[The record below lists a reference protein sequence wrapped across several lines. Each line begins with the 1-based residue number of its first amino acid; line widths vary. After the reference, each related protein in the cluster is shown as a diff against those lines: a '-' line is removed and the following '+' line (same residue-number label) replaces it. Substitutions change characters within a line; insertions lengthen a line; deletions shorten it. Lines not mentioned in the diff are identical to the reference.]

1 MSENIVLSATITIPN
16 GPKMPLNRTLTVEAY
31 DKIDVTVPSG
41 TTDMTVDLQPS
52 AAGQVLLLLVTSDW
66 YGATLS
72 YKANSAAGNPYTL
85 DEPHLLTGKGAMA
98 MLESSAAISKL
109 LFSNTTAGPSAKD
122 AKVQILVGRD
132 ATP

>member
-1 MSENIVLSATITIPN
+1 MSENIVLGATITIPN
-16 GPKMPLNRTLTVEAY
+16 GPKMTLNRTLTVEAY

-41 TTDMTVDLQPS
+41 ADVTVDLQPS
-52 AAGQVLLLLVTSDW
+52 AAGKVLFLLVTCDW
-66 YGATLS
+66 YGAELS
-72 YKANSAAGNPYTL
+72 YKANSAAGTPYAL
-85 DEPHLLTGKGAMA
+85 DEPHLLTGKGAVA
-98 MLESSAAISKL
+98 MLESAAAISKL